1 MGLDLR
7 DTEDNMSKTIK
18 KAIIPA
24 AGLGTRFLPATK
36 AQAKEMLP
44 IVDKPTLQYII
55 EEAIASGIEEILIV
69 TGRNKKCIEDHF
81 DRSVELELELEKK
94 GKSAM
99 LEMVQDISNM
109 VNIHY
114 IRQKEPKGLG
124 HAVHCAKSFIGN
136 EPFAVLL
143 GDDIVDAKTP
153 CLKQM
158 INAYDEYKTSILG
171 VQEVDKDKVNKYGI
185 LDVKYIEGR
194 VYKVKDMV
202 EKPAI
207 EEAPSNIAILGRYII
222 TPAIFDILENQ
233 EPGKGGEIQLTDAL
247 QTLATKEAIYAYNFE
262 GRRYDVGDKLGFLE
276 ATVDFALKRPE
287 LRDDFV
293 EFLKSKAGQIENNT
307 LDEVAATV

>member
-1 MGLDLR
+1 
-7 DTEDNMSKTIK
+7 MSQTVR

-55 EEAIASGIEEILIV
+55 EEAIESGIEEILIV
-69 TGRNKKCIEDHF
+69 TGRSKKSIEDHF
-81 DRSVELELELEKK
+81 DRSVELELELEQK
-94 GKSAM
+94 GKTEM

-143 GDDIVDAKTP
+143 GDDIVDAETP

-158 INAYDEYKTSILG
+158 IDAYDEYKTSILG
-171 VQEVDKDKVNKYGI
+171 VQEVAKENVDKYGI
-185 LDVKYIEGR
+185 LDVKYIEDR

-202 EKPAI
+202 EKPSVDD
-207 EEAPSNIAILGRYII
+207 APSNIAILGRYII
-222 TPAIFDILENQ
+222 TPEIFNILENQ
-233 EPGKGGEIQLTDAL
+233 EAGKGGEIQLTDAL

-287 LRDDFV
+287 LRD
-293 EFLKSKAGQIENNT
+293 EFEAFIKEKATCIER
-307 LDEVAATV
+307 

>member
-1 MGLDLR
+1 
-7 DTEDNMSKTIK
+7 MSKKVK

-55 EEAIASGIEEILIV
+55 EEAIESGIEEILIV

-81 DRSVELELELEKK
+81 DRSVELELEKK
-94 GKSAM
+94 GKSDM

-153 CLKQM
+153 CLRQM

-171 VQEVDKDKVNKYGI
+171 VQEVDKENVNKYGI
-185 LDVKYIEGR
+185 LDVKYIESR
-194 VYKVKDMV
+194 VYKVKDLI
-202 EKPAI
+202 EKPDV

-222 TPAIFDILENQ
+222 TPEIFNILENQ

-247 QTLATKEAIYAYNFE
+247 QTLAIKESIYAYNFE

-287 LRDDFV
+287 LRDDFWG
-293 EFLKSKAGQIENNT
+293 FLRNKVGKTENNT